1 MTDWGW
7 LIVTIAIIGLLSA
20 YNFVKEWMTTRGIN
34 ARLKNL
40 ESTSKEVHEMAGM
53 LKVVAQDTH
62 MIKQH
67 FIDKD
72 SNKDSNKEKDNK

>member
-7 LIVTIAIIGLLSA
+7 LIAVIAIIGLLSA
-20 YNFVKEWMTTRGIN
+20 YNFIKGWIATTAQKRTN
-34 ARLKNL
+34 ARLRVL
-40 ESTSKEVHEMAGM
+40 EQTNKEVHEMAGM

-72 SNKDSNKEKDNK
+72 KDDK